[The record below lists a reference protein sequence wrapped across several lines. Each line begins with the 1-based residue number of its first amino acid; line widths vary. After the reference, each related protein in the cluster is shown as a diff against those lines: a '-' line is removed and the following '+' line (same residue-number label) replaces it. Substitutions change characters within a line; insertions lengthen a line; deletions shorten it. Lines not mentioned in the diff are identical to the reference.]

1 VLYLYALAA
10 AAASVAFVVWRMR
23 APADLR
29 LNRRYLGRY
38 LKDSDGRGPS
48 QVKLTRVPAWLPA
61 AELDELVYYHV
72 QAQFADGSQQEA
84 TVQVL
89 YPLESLQRERE
100 QKQKPSMAEDFNP
113 LQNPAGLGG
122 QRTPADEANKF
133 KEDPLSELSEERR
146 LIEQKTAQFDREV
159 AELRRINSQSDLF
172 PHLIAYDRAKH
183 IAVLGSVGVRRLD
196 MGMNEGKREEC
207 KQLLPSFLA
216 RLAAFH
222 ALGDELALNLPD
234 KGAHSEQIIRG
245 QITEALRALSLGGV
259 LATTPPLAEVIAAT
273 SPIWTAGA
281 AYLGPRLPDASP
293 RGLFVHGGQ
302 ARPLNYGRLRR
313 DITLL
318 DVIELLCDPAMPLS
332 PEEELSLIKHYLAA
346 RFPGAALQ
354 DVARQDAG
362 DGMCQD
368 TMDAVG
374 QDTMDAV
381 GQDTMDAV
389 GQDTMA
395 AMRQDAVD
403 AVRQDAVLLETL
415 RLAIYYR
422 LVLAKHLAE
431 YFSVLKRS
439 PHEKHASL
447 SIPYWTDEA
456 ESRNFAAL
464 RFYLSQDSNLTSL
477 LQALPR

>member
-1 VLYLYALAA
+1 
-10 AAASVAFVVWRMR
+10 
-23 APADLR
+23 
-29 LNRRYLGRY
+29 
-38 LKDSDGRGPS
+38 
-48 QVKLTRVPAWLPA
+48 
-61 AELDELVYYHV
+61 
-72 QAQFADGSQQEA
+72 
-84 TVQVL
+84 
-89 YPLESLQRERE
+89 
-100 QKQKPSMAEDFNP
+100 
-113 LQNPAGLGG
+113 
-122 QRTPADEANKF
+122 
-133 KEDPLSELSEERR
+133 
-146 LIEQKTAQFDREV
+146 
-159 AELRRINSQSDLF
+159 
-172 PHLIAYDRAKH
+172 
-183 IAVLGSVGVRRLD
+183 

-216 RLAAFH
+216 SLAAFH

-281 AYLGPRLPDASP
+281 AYLGPRLSDASP
-293 RGLFVHGGQ
+293 RGLFVHGG
-302 ARPLNYGRLRR
+302 AVRPLNYGKLRR

-318 DVIELLCDPAMPLS
+318 DVIELLCDPAMSLS

-354 DVARQDAG
+354 DVA
-362 DGMCQD
+362 
-368 TMDAVG
+368 
-374 QDTMDAV
+374 
-381 GQDTMDAV
+381 
-389 GQDTMA
+389 
-395 AMRQDAVD
+395 
-403 AVRQDAVLLETL
+403 RQDAVLLETL

-439 PHEKHASL
+439 PREKRASL

-477 LQALPR
+477 LQAL